1 MFGFLFSPPCIC
13 CLKYTENNQMMSSPN
28 NMLFIATVE
37 YRNLYNILMALMT
50 KFNEHP
56 CCIYFGFVY
65 FHLFVVTFLYNV

>member
-28 NMLFIATVE
+28 MLFIAMVE

-50 KFNEHP
+50 IFNEHP